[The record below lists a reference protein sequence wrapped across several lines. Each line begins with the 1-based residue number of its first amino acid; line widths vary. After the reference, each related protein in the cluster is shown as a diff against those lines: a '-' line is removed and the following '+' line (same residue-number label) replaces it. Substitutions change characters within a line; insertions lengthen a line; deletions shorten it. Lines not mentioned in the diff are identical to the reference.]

1 MRPSLRSLSLLVLA
15 GGALLIGE
23 SAVMAQGYYGP
34 AYGPPP
40 APPPSY
46 RPAPRYASP
55 AYYESSGA
63 HSSGLFIRLTAGL
76 GYLYATESAGG
87 PTYSYSGVGG
97 TAGLAIGGVIAP
109 NLILFGEIMGS
120 SVSDARIDYG
130 DGGHDY
136 LGLDVTLLGFG
147 PGMAYYIQ
155 PANVYLSATLAFS
168 KLTFSNYD
176 YYYDGY
182 SAEDTDLG
190 IGGSFM
196 VGKEWWVAR
205 HLGMG
210 VAGQLH
216 LASMRDSYNQTRLT
230 ATALSVLFSLTFN

>member
-1 MRPSLRSLSLLVLA
+1 MRPSPQLLFSLVLA

-40 APPPSY
+40 APAPSY
-46 RPAPRYASP
+46 RPAPRYAAP
-55 AYYESSGA
+55 AYYEPASSHNG
-63 HSSGLFIRLTAGL
+63 GLFVRLTAGL

-87 PTYSYSGVGG
+87 PTYTYSGLGG
-97 TAGLAIGGVIAP
+97 TASLAIGGVIAP
-109 NLILFGEIMGS
+109 NLVLYGEITGTS
-120 SVSDARIDYG
+120 AADAQVDYG
-130 DGGHDY
+130 DGGY
-136 LGLDVTLLGFG
+136 NYPGVDVTLFGFG
-147 PGMAYYIQ
+147 PGVAYYIE
-155 PANVYLSATLAFS
+155 PANVYLSATLVFS
-168 KLTFSNYD
+168 KLTFSSHDD
-176 YYYDGY
+176 YGNGY
-182 SAEDTDLG
+182 AEDTDMG

-216 LASMRDSYNQTRLT
+216 VASMRDSYNQTRLT